1 MITKKITYENFDGEE
16 VTEELY
22 FRLSTKE
29 MSDDEFQKIRDR
41 IADGYKKKD
50 NLQVLN
56 AILEII
62 IKSYGKKSEDGKA
75 FIKTEEATK
84 NFENSEACDELA
96 YELMNNEGELQK
108 FIEGIMPKKLYEQ
121 YSKIPEKDLKEM
133 VEKELNS

>member
-16 VTEELY
+16 ITEELY

-56 AILEII
+56 AILEIV

-96 YELMNNEGELQK
+96 YELLNNEGELQK

>member
-16 VTEELY
+16 ITDELY

-96 YELMNNEGELQK
+96 YELLNNEGELQK

>member
-16 VTEELY
+16 VTDELY

-29 MSDDEFQKIRDR
+29 MSDDEFQNIRDR

-56 AILEII
+56 AILEIVV
-62 IKSYGKKSEDGKA
+62 KSYGKKSEDGKS

-133 VEKELNS
+133 VEKELKS

>member
-50 NLQVLN
+50 SLQVLN

-62 IKSYGKKSEDGKA
+62 IKSYGKKSEDGKS

-133 VEKELNS
+133 VEKELKS